1 MPSELVHRQL
11 MYESIA
17 GILTGIVTALV
28 NK

>member
-1 MPSELVHRQL
+1 MPPSLVHNQL

-17 GILTGIVTALV
+17 GIFTGIVTALV